1 MVLFA
6 ENVIISFVVEEPDLR
21 LQSILTSTPVAKK
34 TLETGFLKENRR
46 DFLSDVFQLPDMK

>member
-6 ENVIISFVVEEPDLR
+6 ENDIISFVVDEADLS

-34 TLETGFLKENRR
+34 TLEAEFLKEILLVMFFFSYRT
-46 DFLSDVFQLPDMK
+46 